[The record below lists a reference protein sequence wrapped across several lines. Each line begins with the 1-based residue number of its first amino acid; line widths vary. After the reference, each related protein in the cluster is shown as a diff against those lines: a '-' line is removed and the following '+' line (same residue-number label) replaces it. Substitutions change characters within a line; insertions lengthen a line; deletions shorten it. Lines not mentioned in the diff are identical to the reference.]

1 MTTAPVEYAE
11 DGIAVMTLSRPHR
24 LNAITDEL
32 VDDVH
37 RGLDQLESDPDARVL
52 ILTGAGRG
60 FCAGADLR
68 QDALSGSV
76 RSRATPELYSH
87 QRRWSLMSVRLHE
100 LPVPVIAAV
109 NGPAAGGGFALAA
122 ACDLRI
128 AAESAHFSVA
138 NVRIGL
144 TGGEMGLTW
153 SLTRAVGSA
162 FAAEL
167 LLTGR
172 RCESAEALARGLV
185 SQVVRDADVLPA
197 ALALARLV
205 RANPAFGAFLTK
217 EMLRVSPR
225 EATLRQ
231 AVVLEDR
238 SQSLSVYSGDVDR
251 AAAEFETRD
260 HAHREV

>member
-1 MTTAPVEYAE
+1 
-11 DGIAVMTLSRPHR
+11 L
-24 LNAITDEL
+24 
-32 VDDVH
+32 
-37 RGLDQLESDPDARVL
+37 RV
-52 ILTGAGRG
+52 
-60 FCAGADLR
+60 
-68 QDALSGSV
+68 S
-76 RSRATPELYSH
+76 
-87 QRRWSLMSVRLHE
+87 LHE
-100 LPVPVIAAV
+100 FPVRVSAGV
-109 NGPAAGGGFALAA
+109 NGPAVGGGLALAA

-172 RCESAEALARGLV
+172 RCESAEALAQALV

-197 ALALARLV
+197 AVALARIV

-217 EMLRVSPR
+217 EMLPVSPR
-225 EATLRQ
+225 DATPRHTHLLD
-231 AVVLEDR
+231 AR
-238 SQSLSVYSGDVDR
+238 SQPLSGY
-251 AAAEFETRD
+251 
-260 HAHREV
+260 